1 MIVLNLFEVSYHSL
15 AFFISNGNLHV
26 FGIFLLEILLLH
38 TITLNL
44 LFCILSIVYNA
55 EFVLETLQVTVLIQ
69 FPQTMLLLSFSITVY
84 TCTFKDP

>member
-1 MIVLNLFEVSYHSL
+1 MVTMAGINLIDCFKFVEVSYHSL

-44 LFCILSIVYNA
+44 LFAFCQLFIMQNL
-55 EFVLETLQVTVLIQ
+55 FWRHCKLQ
-69 FPQTMLLLSFSITVY
+69 
-84 TCTFKDP
+84 C

>member
-1 MIVLNLFEVSYHSL
+1 MVTMAGINLIDCFKFVEVSYHSL

-44 LFCILSIVYNA
+44 LFCILSIVYDA
-55 EFVLETLQVTVLIQ
+55 EFVLETL
-69 FPQTMLLLSFSITVY
+69 
-84 TCTFKDP
+84 